1 MEMVQVGTQCPS
13 GTNSPEAP
21 APSSSRTRRHKIHS
35 CLRSKAVWMCAGCTV
50 GLGILVPCL
59 VAGLRETR
67 ETPQLNSTV
76 VPSSSARSHFY
87 WHFYTGVSD
96 PSPDVPGFTAMSYVD
111 DQQILHYDSERQRE
125 EPRGDWVQ
133 GAVDPDF
140 WDMETRSLQQWQK
153 RFKQNLVTLRY
164 RYNQTRGSHTLQFM
178 YGCEVGE
185 DGSTG
190 GYMQVGYDGG
200 DFISYDLGTCTWVA
214 GTTQARVTQQ
224 TWNEDKILL
233 QLTRSYLEETCIV
246 WLRQY
251 LQHGEAALQSKHP
264 VAEVSH
270 RPLSWDGHTALS
282 CRVHGFYPRDVAVVW
297 LENGEAQ
304 PQETRSSWVLPS
316 GDGTYQT
323 WATIEIDPSSNH
335 DYTCRVEHVSL
346 GAALTVS
353 WDKGR
358 SKSDPMLIVGTVIGV
373 VMLVIAGMGAGEAL
387 GVRLCPCLG
396 AGEQDVPFTE
406 ED

>member
-35 CLRSKAVWMCAGCTV
+35 CLRSKAVWMCAGSHSY
-50 GLGILVPCL
+50 
-59 VAGLRETR
+59 R
-67 ETPQLNSTV
+67 
-76 VPSSSARSHFY
+76 HFY
-87 WHFYTGVSD
+87 MGASD
-96 PSPDVPGFTAMSYVD
+96 PGPDVPDFTAMSYVD

-125 EPRGDWVQ
+125 EPCGGWVQ

-140 WDMETRSLQQWQK
+140 WDTETRSLQQWQK
-153 RFKQNLVTLRY
+153 RFKQNLVTLQH
-164 RYNQTRGSHTLQFM
+164 RYNQSRGSHTLQFM

-190 GYMQVGYDGG
+190 GFMQVGYDGG
-200 DFISYDLGTCTWVA
+200 GFISYDLGTCTWVA
-214 GTTQARVTQQ
+214 GTTQARVTQRR
-224 TWNEDKILL
+224 WNEDKILL
-233 QLTRSYLEETCIV
+233 RLTRSYLEETCIG

-270 RPLSWDGHTALS
+270 RPLSWDGRTALS

-323 WATIEIDPSSNH
+323 WATIEIDLSSKH

-358 SKSDPMLIVGTVIGV
+358 SKPNPMLIVGTVIGV
-373 VMLVIAGMGAGEAL
+373 VVLVIAGVGAAVHWL
-387 GVRLCPCLG
+387 RRTLH
-396 AGEQDVPFTE
+396 
-406 ED
+406 